1 MPFASRSRRLVAVGL
16 GLVLGVGGAARA
28 GDIFC
33 GHHKDTRGVGRAI
46 GGPVY
51 VPTNAP
57 APQTMGVVPVPI
69 PPARDT
75 AIERAMEAEHHAI
88 QAEAARAAFRAE
100 VEGKQRL
107 LQRLGA
113 SYTTQPGTTPAD
125 VDSQLRAITDKLDR
139 LATRLTDVERL
150 LLVHDNYLQEMYKTW
165 PPGAPLPPHAHEPVP
180 PPKILAPP
188 PDKKDIERKP
198 VTLPLPTTPV
208 SPRGP

>member
-1 MPFASRSRRLVAVGL
+1 MPFASRSSRLVAVGL
-16 GLVLGVGGAARA
+16 GLALGAGGAARA

-33 GHHKDTRGVGRAI
+33 GHLHKDRGIR

-57 APQTMGVVPVPI
+57 APQPMGIPVPI

-75 AIERAMEAEHHAI
+75 AIERAIDAEYHAI

-107 LQRLGA
+107 LQKL
-113 SYTTQPGTTPAD
+113 STPYTTTAGALPAD
-125 VDSQLRAITDKLDR
+125 VESRLQAISDKLDR

-150 LLVHDNYLQEMYKTW
+150 LLVHDNYLQELYKAW
-165 PPGAPLPPHAHEPVP
+165 PPGAPVPPHPHEPVP
-180 PPKILAPP
+180 PPKLVPP
-188 PDKKDIERKP
+188 QPDKKDGERQP

-208 SPRGP
+208 SPRVP